1 MADQPQYTG
10 ATYAAEY
17 SKLPDETL
25 SEYLMRLAKLRS
37 QGILGGGGM
46 LDVKE
51 VPVEEKSIAYTPK
64 LGQMVINAG
73 SGSGDSNNTMAQ
85 SVPISEEQRLANA
98 IDVATGRDVNIPAVL
113 GFFGGPIGKGI
124 DALATYDRNKTIDE
138 ALSSRAYTDEQKERI
153 LNDRELM
160 NELLYAGNLSTVAP
174 EDTNRFGVDTWN
186 IGTQITEGLGSLW
199 NSITGTEDSS
209 TPIAIGRTWAA
220 NPMPQLPTVI
230 GGLQT
235 PAPTTIP
242 TDIVGGMFGNELGN
256 RSVSTYT
263 DSGTGTEYSVV
274 GNADYT
280 EGSWDT
286 SGGGTKAD
294 GSYDISGWFN

>member
-10 ATYAAEY
+10 ATYNAEMY
-17 SKLPDETL
+17 KLPTETM
-25 SEYLMRLAKLRS
+25 SEYLARLAKLRS

-73 SGSGDSNNTMAQ
+73 SGSGDSNNTMVE

-98 IDVATGRDVNIPAVL
+98 IDVATGRDINIPAVL

-124 DALATYDRNKTIDE
+124 DALATYDRNKIIDE
-138 ALSSRAYTDEQKERI
+138 ALSSRAYTDEQKDRI
-153 LNDRELM
+153 LNDRELL
-160 NELLYAGNLSTVAP
+160 NELLYEGNLSTVAP

-186 IGTQITEGLGSLW
+186 WGTQLTEGLGNFW
-199 NSITGTEDSS
+199 DSITGNTDTS
-209 TPIAIGRTWAA
+209 TPVAIGRTWAA
-220 NPMPQLPTVI
+220 NPMPQMPTVI

-235 PAPTTIP
+235 PAATTIP

-256 RSVSTYT
+256 RYSNTYT
-263 DSGTGTEYSVV
+263 DSGTGTEYTVT
-274 GNADYT
+274 GNANYT
-280 EGSWDT
+280 DGSWDT
-286 SGGGTKAD
+286 SGGGTNPD
-294 GSYDISGWFN
+294 GSYDISSWFN

>member
-1 MADQPQYTG
+1 MADPVQYTG
-10 ATYAAEY
+10 ATYNAEMY
-17 SKLPDETL
+17 KLPNETM
-25 SEYLMRLAKLRS
+25 SEYLARLAKLRA

-64 LGQMVINAG
+64 LGQVVINAG
-73 SGSGDSNNTMAQ
+73 SGGDSNNTMAE

-138 ALSSRAYTDEQKERI
+138 ALSSRAYTDEQKDRI
-153 LNDRELM
+153 LNDRELL
-160 NELLYAGNLSTVAP
+160 NEMLYEGNLSTVAP

-186 IGTQITEGLGSLW
+186 LGTQISDGLGNLW
-199 NSITGTEDSS
+199 DTITGKEAS
-209 TPIAIGRTWAA
+209 TPVAIGRTWAA
-220 NPMPQLPTVI
+220 NPMPQLPTLA
-230 GGLQT
+230 GGI
-235 PAPTTIP
+235 AIP
-242 TDIVGGMFGNELGN
+242 SVTAVDSDIVGGMFGNELGN
-256 RSVSTYT
+256 RYVTQHT
-263 DSGTGTEYSVV
+263 DTSTGTDYTVT

-280 EGSWDT
+280 DGSWDT
-286 SGGGTKAD
+286 SKSDG
-294 GSYDISGWFN
+294 GSYDISGWFSG